1 MTASLNSDKGESND
15 SKGVAG
21 NVEVGAGEP
30 VLTLAYTY
38 TTKSEAKAAVKVHL
52 RSSKSRSRRRLAF
65 LDLIDIA
72 AEGCLEVSGFDSSIN
87 GLWRIDAV
95 DISVNSHGGLLS
107 VSCDRVVV

>member
-1 MTASLNSDKGESND
+1 MTASYSDD

-30 VLTLAYTY
+30 VFTLAYTY
-38 TTKSEAKAAVKVHL
+38 TTKSEAKAAAKAHL
-52 RSSKSRSRRRLAF
+52 RASEGGKESFTATAALS

-72 AEGCLEVSGFDSSIN
+72 AEGRLEVSGFDSSIN
-87 GLWRIDAV
+87 GLWRIDSV
-95 DISVNSHGGLLS
+95 DISVKSHGGSLS